1 MRATEKPKWMQIG
14 SESYELKYDY
24 KILVKTANWL
34 IDKGHLN
41 RSECPIKISDRA
53 ERCIINST
61 PIHPTGMQFE
71 RQHKLKNGLYIE
83 RKWNRKHAIQHSKTL
98 LKKYGYDPAI
108 LQTK

>member
-1 MRATEKPKWMQIG
+1 MQATEKSKRIQLDG
-14 SESYELKYDY
+14 VNYELRYDY
-24 KILVKTANWL
+24 EILVITANWL

-53 ERCIINST
+53 ERSIINST

-71 RQHKLKNGLYIE
+71 RQHKLKNSLYLE

-98 LKKYGYDPAI
+98 LKKYKYDPKI
-108 LQTK
+108 LRV